1 MKENLKERVR
11 KAKEELAFSR
21 SRKEPCR
28 GENIHALLEQYD
40 RLIRWEACRFCNPGD
55 MEDMYRILQFEFS
68 DWILRYD
75 LNDLPQG
82 NMKKEDLE
90 YQFGLQASKC
100 LSGAASRNE
109 YHMKKV
115 SAHEVPVCP
124 DSWLVLSRLVPDAA
138 DSYAQDRDESAMYR
152 LYRAIEEGYPIR
164 DIAMPIFF
172 EPNGIRKYDDFK
184 KKFMEK
190 LKKMSSIEQE
200 VFFRD
205 VLKTDTHVTEA
216 YLKKTAPQESL
227 RNTRKRIRYR
237 LSKIR
242 VDIGSLLYADIL

>member
-1 MKENLKERVR
+1 MEENLKERIR
-11 KAKEELAFSR
+11 KAQEELAFSR
-21 SRKEPCR
+21 LKKEPCR

-40 RLIRWEACRFCNPGD
+40 RLIRWESCRFCKSEE

-68 DWILRYD
+68 DWVLRYD

-82 NMKKEDLE
+82 DMKEEDLE
-90 YQFGLQASKC
+90 YQFGLQAAQC
-100 LSGAASRNE
+100 LANAKSRYK
-109 YHMKKV
+109 YHMKKL

-124 DSWLVLSRLVPDAA
+124 DSWLVLSCLVPDAA
-138 DSYAQDRDESAMYR
+138 DSYVQSRDESAMYR
-152 LYRAIEEGYPIR
+152 LYRFIEEGASIR

-172 EPNGIRKYDDFK
+172 EPNGIRKYDEFK

-190 LKKMSSIEQE
+190 LKEMSSIEQE

-205 VLKTDTHVTEA
+205 VLNTDTHVTEA
-216 YLKKTAPQESL
+216 YLKKTAPHESL

-237 LSKIR
+237 LSKIKETL
-242 VDIGSLLYADIL
+242 SC